1 MNEPVKKWVDPIIS
15 VDGVSKTYRSGST
28 EVAALRGV
36 SLRVRRGE
44 FLAIAGP
51 SGSGKTTLLNLIGCL
66 DVASGGAVV
75 IGGEHVSSLD
85 RKQLALFRRNH
96 LGFIF
101 QSFNLIPVLTAY
113 ENVSFALSL
122 ITRDAKQ
129 VRTRTMAMLD
139 EVGLGDMAD
148 RRPAQLSGG
157 QQQRVAIARALVKE
171 PDIVL
176 ADEPTANVDSEI
188 GEGLLELMRRLNRQR
203 STTFLF
209 STHDAM
215 VMDYADRL
223 VRLQDGR
230 ITHDETRGPDRGTTA
245 PPAADC

>member
-1 MNEPVKKWVDPIIS
+1 MKLCTVFTVSGLIS
-15 VDGVSKTYRSGST
+15 IRNVTKVYRSGTT

-36 SLRVRRGE
+36 SLEVNRGE

-51 SGSGKTTLLNLIGCL
+51 SGSGKSTLLNLIGCL
-66 DVASGGAVV
+66 DEATAGEVLIEGQAVSG
-75 IGGEHVSSLD
+75 LN
-85 RKQLALFRRNH
+85 RKQLALFRRQH
-96 LGFIF
+96 LGFVF

-113 ENVSFALSL
+113 ENVSLALSL
-122 ITRDAKQ
+122 LTPDAGE
-129 VRTRTMAMLD
+129 VRTRSLEMLG
-139 EVGLGDMAD
+139 EVGLQDMTG
-148 RRPAQLSGG
+148 RRPAELSGG

-171 PDIVL
+171 PQIVL

-188 GEGLLELMRRLNRQR
+188 GEGLLELMRRLNRQLG
-203 STTFLF
+203 STFIF

-230 ITHDETRGPDRGTTA
+230 IVADERRA
-245 PPAADC
+245 RAE

>member
-1 MNEPVKKWVDPIIS
+1 MNSADPIIS
-15 VDGVSKTYRSGST
+15 VDQVSKTYHSGST

-36 SLRVRRGE
+36 SLQVQRGE

-66 DVASGGAVV
+66 DVASSGEVV
-75 IGGEHVSSLD
+75 VSGERVSSLD
-85 RKQLALFRRNH
+85 RKQLALFRRNY

-129 VRTRTMAMLD
+129 VRARTKAMLD
-139 EVGLGDMAD
+139 EVGLGAMAD
-148 RRPAQLSGG
+148 RRPGQLSGG

-188 GEGLLELMRRLNRQR
+188 GEGLLELMRTLNRQR

-230 ITHDETRGPDRGTTA
+230 ITHDERRRPNR
-245 PPAADC
+245 PAAAALLPTVG

>member
-1 MNEPVKKWVDPIIS
+1 MIS
-15 VDGVSKTYRSGST
+15 VDNVTKVYRSGST

-36 SLRVRRGE
+36 SLRVEGGA

-66 DVASGGAVV
+66 DTATSGEVE
-75 IGGEHVSSLD
+75 ISGERVSGLN
-85 RKQLALFRRNH
+85 RKQLALFRRLH

-101 QSFNLIPVLTAY
+101 QSFNLIPVLSAY

-122 ITRDAKQ
+122 IVRDPKQ
-129 VRTRTMAMLD
+129 VRSRTMSILD
-139 EVGLGDMAD
+139 DVGLADMAD
-148 RRPAQLSGG
+148 RRPGELSGG
-157 QQQRVAIARALVKE
+157 QQQRVAIARALVKN

-188 GEGLLELMRRLNRQR
+188 GEGLLELMRTLNRR
-203 STTFLF
+203 HSTTFLF

-215 VMDYADRL
+215 VMEFADRL
-223 VRLQDGR
+223 VRLHDGR
-230 ITHDETRGPDRGTTA
+230 ITGDEMH
-245 PPAADC
+245 AAGGRSASGDGGGAR

>member
-1 MNEPVKKWVDPIIS
+1 MILVDN
-15 VDGVSKTYRSGST
+15 VTKVYRSGST

-36 SLRVRRGE
+36 SLRVDSGA

-51 SGSGKTTLLNLIGCL
+51 SGSGKTTLLNLVGCL
-66 DVASGGAVV
+66 DSATSGEVV
-75 IGGEHVSSLD
+75 ISGERVSDLN
-85 RKQLALFRRNH
+85 RKQLALFRRHH
-96 LGFIF
+96 LGFVF

-122 ITRDAKQ
+122 ISRDPKQ
-129 VRTRTMAMLD
+129 VRASTMAILD
-139 EVGLGDMAD
+139 DVGLGDMAD
-148 RRPAQLSGG
+148 RRPGELSGG
-157 QQQRVAIARALVKE
+157 QQQRVAIARALVKA

-188 GEGLLELMRRLNRQR
+188 GEGLLELMRTLNRQH

-215 VMDYADRL
+215 VMDHADRL
-223 VRLQDGR
+223 VRLHDGR
-230 ITHDETRGPDRGTTA
+230 ITGDETRAAEHDSAA
-245 PPAADC
+245 PAGHR

>member
-1 MNEPVKKWVDPIIS
+1 MSGLIS
-15 VDGVSKTYRSGST
+15 IRNVTKVYRSGTT

-36 SLRVRRGE
+36 SLEVNRGE

-51 SGSGKTTLLNLIGCL
+51 SGSGKSTLLNLTGCL
-66 DVASGGAVV
+66 DAATAGEVLIDDQAVSG
-75 IGGEHVSSLD
+75 LN

-96 LGFIF
+96 LGFVF

-113 ENVSFALSL
+113 ENVSLALSL
-122 ITRDAKQ
+122 LPLDAGE
-129 VRTRTMAMLD
+129 VRTRSLEMLT
-139 EVGLGDMAD
+139 EVGLQDMTG
-148 RRPAQLSGG
+148 RRPAELSGG
-157 QQQRVAIARALVKE
+157 QQQRVAIARALVKQ
-171 PDIVL
+171 PQIVL

-188 GEGLLELMRRLNRQR
+188 GEGLLELMRRLNRQLG
-203 STTFLF
+203 STFIF

-230 ITHDETRGPDRGTTA
+230 IVADERRAGA
-245 PPAADC
+245 E